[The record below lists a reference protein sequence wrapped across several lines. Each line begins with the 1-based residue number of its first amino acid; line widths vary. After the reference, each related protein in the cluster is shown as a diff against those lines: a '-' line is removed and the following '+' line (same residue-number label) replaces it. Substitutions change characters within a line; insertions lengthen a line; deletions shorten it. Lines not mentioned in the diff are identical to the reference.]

1 MLYSI
6 RWIVRGFGPEEK
18 SIMMI
23 ITLIVGMLVSAA
35 TAHAECAWV
44 LWQHSTSGASTRVVT
59 EPVDGHQ
66 TRQACGDAIKAALT
80 TAEAS
85 RSETMLVTVD
95 RASNSVVTL
104 VKTKNGKIEP
114 LISYS
119 LLCLPDTVDL
129 RGPKGK

>member
-1 MLYSI
+1 MFL
-6 RWIVRGFGPEEK
+6 RRRGRV
-18 SIMMI
+18 
-23 ITLIVGMLVSAA
+23 LLLLVFSVLTSAA
-35 TAHAECAWV
+35 TAGAECAWV
-44 LWQHSTSGASTRVVT
+44 LWQHSTSGSSTRVVT

-104 VKTKNGKIEP
+104 VKTKTGNVEP

-119 LLCLPDTVDL
+119 LLCIPDTVDP